1 MLPKPCLKVEKCIC
15 QDTIGKI
22 LSFCENQQHYF
33 CTWKM
38 RRRGIVLGTCGALTY
53 LFENSFKEVRK
64 LFAMQRYPGVP
75 PFYFKCLPLDTFRL
89 METRCIGEQK
99 THLCC
104 RHDIYLENSLPF
116 PTNNFLDRRWNF
128 NVWLWKRLMS
138 FSFQGQLYYSNAKM
152 INYIILSFI
161 FSPTLNS
168 LFSFIICYTSKQNAF
183 KKIFFVPFSN
193 RWH

>member
-1 MLPKPCLKVEKCIC
+1 MLPNPCLKDEKCIY
-15 QDTIGKI
+15 QDTICKI
-22 LSFCENQQHYF
+22 LSICENQQHYF

-99 THLCC
+99 THPCC

-138 FSFQGQLYYSNAKM
+138 FSFQGQLYYSNAKK

-168 LFSFIICYTSKQNAF
+168 LF
-183 KKIFFVPFSN
+183 FVY
-193 RWH
+193 HLLHL

>member
-1 MLPKPCLKVEKCIC
+1 MLPKPCLKDEKCIY
-15 QDTIGKI
+15 QDTICKI
-22 LSFCENQQHYF
+22 LSICENQQHYF

-116 PTNNFLDRRWNF
+116 PTNNFLDRRWNLLF
-128 NVWLWKRLMS
+128 DYGKDSWV
-138 FSFQGQLYYSNAKM
+138 FHSNAK
-152 INYIILSFI
+152 IIIYII